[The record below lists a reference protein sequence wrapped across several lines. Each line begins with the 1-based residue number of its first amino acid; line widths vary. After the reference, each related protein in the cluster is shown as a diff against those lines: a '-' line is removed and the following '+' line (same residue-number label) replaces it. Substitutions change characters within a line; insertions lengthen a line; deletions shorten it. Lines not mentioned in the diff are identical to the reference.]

1 MRVVETERAFEGA
14 NPNQSNA
21 HQSMTLFP
29 HGNRARRFRAPPGV
43 ARARGRGHI
52 SGAMSSR
59 FSLGRLALPLL
70 GLAAIVLVAAALRR
84 PRLAPPRHSDRPLC
98 AAGNAGLAL
107 PGGLCALAVAKGLG
121 PVRHLVVAPNGDVFV
136 NAGSRGVLAL
146 RDTSGDGVA
155 DIVRPFGGPGGT
167 GIALSDRYLYY
178 STDDAV
184 YRYAWKPGQLEP
196 AGAPQAIVTGLPSNG
211 DHTSKS
217 IALGPGGAL
226 FVNVGS
232 ATNSCQERN
241 RSSRSPGRDPCT
253 ELETRA
259 GIWRFAADRPGQR
272 FADGEHWA
280 TGLRNTVALAVDPA
294 SGALYGAVHG
304 RDQLADNWGFT
315 AQRSAENP
323 AEEFVRIGRGDDFG
337 WPYCYYDVDARA
349 KVLAPE
355 YGGDGTRIGRCATA
369 RAPLAAFPGH
379 WGPMALA
386 FGPAPQLGAGYGSG
400 VFVAFHGSWNRAP
413 LPQAGYR
420 VIWQP
425 LREELPAGEY
435 RTVVTGAAGPT
446 SIRPSGLA
454 VGPDGSLY
462 VAADANGTIWRIL
475 GDSST
480 AHTREG
486 K

>member
-1 MRVVETERAFEGA
+1 M
-14 NPNQSNA
+14 P
-21 HQSMTLFP
+21 
-29 HGNRARRFRAPPGV
+29 
-43 ARARGRGHI
+43 
-52 SGAMSSR
+52 SR
-59 FSLGRLALPLL
+59 FFLGRLALVLL
-70 GLAAIVLVAAALRR
+70 GAGVIVLVAAPLRH
-84 PRLAPPRHSDRPLC
+84 PRLAAPRHSDRPVC
-98 AAGNAGLAL
+98 APDNGGLTL
-107 PGGLCALAVAKGLG
+107 PSGLCALVVAKGVG
-121 PVRHLVVAPNGDVFV
+121 RVRHLVVAPDGDVFV
-136 NAGSRGVLAL
+136 NADGRGVLAL
-146 RDTSGDGVA
+146 RDTTGDGAA
-155 DIVRPFGGPGGT
+155 DVVRTFGGPGGT
-167 GIALSDRYLYY
+167 GIALTDLYLYY

-196 AGAPQAIVTGLPSNG
+196 AGPPETVVAGLPSNG

-217 IALGPGGAL
+217 IAVGPGGAL
-226 FVNVGS
+226 FVNIGS

-241 RSSRSPGRDPCT
+241 RSSRSPGRNPCT

-259 GIWRFAADRPGQR
+259 GIWRFAAGRPGQR

-304 RDQLADNWGFT
+304 RDQLGDDWGFT
-315 AQRSAENP
+315 VQRNAENP

-349 KVLAPE
+349 NVLAPE
-355 YGGDGTRIGRCATA
+355 YGGDGKQIGRCASAKT
-369 RAPLAAFPGH
+369 PLAVFPGH

-386 FGPAPQLGAGYGSG
+386 FGPARQLGAAYASG

-420 VIWQP
+420 VVWQP
-425 LREELPAGEY
+425 LREGLPAGDY
-435 RTVVTGAAGPT
+435 QTLVTGSRGPT

-462 VAADANGTIWRIL
+462 LAADASGTIWRIL
-475 GDSST
+475 NDSG
-480 AHTREG
+480 AVHTGEG
-486 K
+486 T